1 MKINISRNG
10 IKCLSCEKTF
20 IHDEWVWSRIL
31 DTDDKWQRQDFCLS
45 CWEQQNKQEAISQWR
60 HRYID
65 TKLKRKEQELED
77 SPLRKLFYESVEKEH
92 SRMELAIAFLTSQL
106 LRREKIFKKIKEMA
120 ISQRDGYI
128 IMYIDCVDDRVIEV
142 RDPNFSFS
150 EMEEAKKIVLE
161 RLEHKPE
168 TENSNPQDS
177 ISHV

>member
-1 MKINISRNG
+1 MEIKISRNG
-10 IKCLSCEKTF
+10 IKCFSCEKPF
-20 IHDEWVWSRIL
+20 IHEEWIWSRIL
-31 DTDDKWQRQDFCLS
+31 DTNDEWQRQDFCLS
-45 CWEQQNKQEAISQWR
+45 CWEQQNKQDSLSQWR

-65 TKLKRKEQELED
+65 IKVKRKEQETLD

-128 IMYIDCVDDRVIEV
+128 IMYIDRVDDRVIEV
-142 RDPNFSFS
+142 RDPNFSFA
-150 EMEEAKKIVLE
+150 EMEEAKKIILE
-161 RLEHKPE
+161 RLGDKPE
-168 TENSNPQDS
+168 TENPNPQDS

>member
-1 MKINISRNG
+1 MEIKISRNG
-10 IKCLSCEKTF
+10 IKCLSCEKPF
-20 IHDEWVWSRIL
+20 IHEEWIWSRIL
-31 DTDDKWQRQDFCLS
+31 EKNKEWLRQDFCLS
-45 CWEQQNKQEAISQWR
+45 CWEQQGKQESLSQWR

-65 TKLKRKEQELED
+65 LKVQRKEQETID
-77 SPLRKLFYESVEKEH
+77 SPLRKLFYESAEKEH

-106 LRREKIFKKIKEMA
+106 LRREKIFKKIKEIA

-128 IMYIDCVDDRVIEV
+128 IMYIDRIDDRVIEV

-161 RLEHKPE
+161 RLEGNPE
-168 TENSNPQDS
+168 KENPNPQDS